1 MKTNNIN
8 SLLFITVLIVEDK
21 PSLDNKLEQINN
33 ITIDV
38 QYV

>member
-33 ITIDV
+33 ITFDV
-38 QYV
+38 